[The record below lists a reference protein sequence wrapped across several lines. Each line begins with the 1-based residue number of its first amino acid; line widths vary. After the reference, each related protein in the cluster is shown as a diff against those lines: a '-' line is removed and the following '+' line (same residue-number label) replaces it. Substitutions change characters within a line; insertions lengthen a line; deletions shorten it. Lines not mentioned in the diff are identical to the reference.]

1 MNMNSFKNI
10 AIGVIVKKILVWPCS
25 IFFVWFAVHIT
36 ATVLDGLN
44 DEISVSDAAV
54 ILGNKVESSGL
65 PSERLKSRLDKGLEL
80 YKNGFV
86 KYIIVCGGRGKEG
99 YDEAIVMRKYLLSNN
114 VPDNSIIDDPE
125 GINSH
130 MTAVNSKKIMKEK
143 GFESVIIV
151 SQYYHLSRCKL
162 AFRKA
167 GIDNPSSAHP
177 DFFELRD
184 AYSLIRE
191 FIGYYYYLFFE

>member
-1 MNMNSFKNI
+1 MKRI
-10 AIGVIVKKILVWPCS
+10 
-25 IFFVWFAVHIT
+25 IFLICITPAVWFAIHVSVSV
-36 ATVLDGLN
+36 ADGLN
-44 DEISVSDAAV
+44 DEIKVSDAAV

-65 PSERLKSRLDKGLEL
+65 PSPRLKSRLDKGLEL
-80 YKNGFV
+80 YANGFV
-86 KYIIVCGGRGKEG
+86 KYIIVSGGKGVEG
-99 YDEAIVMRKYLLSNN
+99 YDEARVMHKYLLANN
-114 VPDNSIIDDPE
+114 VPENSIIEDSE
-125 GINSH
+125 GMNSH
-130 MTAVNSKKIMKEK
+130 MTAVNSKKIMKVK

-167 GIDNPSSAHP
+167 GIDNPRSAHP

-191 FIGYYYYLFFE
+191 FFGYYYYLFFE